1 MKYFDNLV
9 IGAGIGGTYLTA
21 RLKKIKPNEKQ
32 IYLFPCLTN

>member
-9 IGAGIGGTYLTA
+9 IGGTYLTA